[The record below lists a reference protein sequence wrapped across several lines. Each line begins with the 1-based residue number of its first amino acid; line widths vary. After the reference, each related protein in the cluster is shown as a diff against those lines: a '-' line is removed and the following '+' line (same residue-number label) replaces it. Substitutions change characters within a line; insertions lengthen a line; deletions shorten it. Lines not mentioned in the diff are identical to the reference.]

1 MNQQVNLYQSQF
13 KRQKKLFSAMT
24 MVQVCAIFIVISVL
38 IYGYSYI
45 SLQPLE
51 GQLSTLQSNLAELNN
66 DLTLLQR
73 QLPGEAGS
81 RLLENEITRLSNELS
96 RRQRVQDMLSNRII
110 GNIDGLSAYLEV
122 LARQHVE
129 GAWLTKI
136 SVASGGEILSL
147 EGRTLSSELVPI
159 YLDRLATESLLDGMS
174 FNVMEMTRPETP
186 SNFFDF
192 LVSTH

>member
-1 MNQQVNLYQSQF
+1 MNQEINLFQSQF
-13 KRQKKLFSAMT
+13 KKQKKIFSAMT
-24 MVQVCAIFIVISVL
+24 MVQVCIIFVVITIL

-45 SLQPLE
+45 SLTPLE
-51 GQLSTLQSNLAELNN
+51 DKLSVLQSNLSEINN

-73 QLPGEAGS
+73 QLPGESGS
-81 RLLENEITRLSNELS
+81 RLLENEIARLSNELS
-96 RRQRVQDMLSNRII
+96 RRQRVQGMLSNRII
-110 GNIDGLSAYLEV
+110 GNIDGLSGYLEV

-136 SVASGGEILSL
+136 SVASGGEVMSL

-159 YLDRLATESLLDGMS
+159 YIDRLATESLLDGMS

-186 SNFFDF
+186 SNFYDF